1 MSRPDWDGHVRRVV
15 GDLPGDSTHGE
26 DIVREL
32 VQHLEDRYRQS
43 LAEGASDDEARRL
56 ALEELD
62 DARTLVDELA
72 RPRSSRPRAPVV
84 ELREQ
89 GGGVMSGIWQDWRH
103 AWRLLRRDPWF
114 TAVGVITLA
123 LGIGANGAIFSIVH
137 AVLLRPLPYS
147 QPNQLVMVWESR
159 PREGVNDNVVS
170 PADFLDWRVRQR
182 VFEGIAAHWT
192 AAVNLTGRDE
202 PERVEA
208 GNISASLFDV
218 LGVAP
223 ALGRTFRLEEEQAGT
238 NRVVLLN
245 HGFWKRRFGSDPTV
259 LGRSITLDG
268 HPHEI
273 VGVLPAS
280 FRFPD
285 ETVDLW
291 RPIDFTEEDMR
302 ARFSHFLTVYA
313 RLKTGTTIAR
323 AQQEMDAISAQLQN
337 EVPLRNQGH
346 GASVVGLRDRLV
358 GNVEASL
365 AILMAAVAFILLIA
379 CVNIANLLLVRGAGR
394 RKEVALRSALGAGRT
409 RIVRQFVLECV
420 TLAGLSAVVAMP
432 LVVWGVRVLKA
443 SIPADIPRLNDA
455 GLNLVVIGFMA
466 GAAALTA
473 LLFSLAPAWQVS
485 TLSLTNALNDA
496 GANAGVSRRRTRQ
509 GLVVVEIALAFVLL
523 TGAGLMTRTLI
534 NLVTVPPGF
543 VSENVLA
550 VPITTAGTSEGPPE
564 RQMALLSD
572 LLERVRMQ
580 PGVQSAGYTSHLPM
594 SGDDSRAGIGIEGRP
609 PDPSDEPT
617 RAHWRV
623 VTPGYF
629 SALRIR
635 LVRGR
640 FPTDAETQ
648 ERSPVA
654 VINQTAA
661 RRYWA
666 GTDAIGKR
674 FRLQNQWRE
683 IVGVI
688 EDVRHW
694 GPSVPVNPEVY
705 LPSFWPRTNLI
716 VRAAQ
721 DPAALA
727 AMVREQ
733 VRSVSPA
740 LPLAGV
746 RTLDEV
752 RARSVA
758 SPRFYLSLL
767 GAFAVLAGLL
777 AVLGVY
783 GLTSYSVAQ
792 SRRDIG
798 IRMAIG
804 ARGQDVVRLFLRE
817 GLALTAGGLVLGVM
831 GAFALTRLMAALLF
845 GVTPTDTTT
854 FAGTALLMGVV
865 ALVASYVPARRSAA
879 VDPLSALR
887 HD

>member
-1 MSRPDWDGHVRRVV
+1 MSRPDWREHVRRVV
-15 GDLPGDSTHGE
+15 DPAGDEPHGE
-26 DIVREL
+26 DVVSEL
-32 VQHLEDRYRQS
+32 VQHLDDRYRQS

-56 ALEELD
+56 ALDELD
-62 DARTLVDELA
+62 DARTLIEELA
-72 RPRSSRPRAPVV
+72 RPRPARSRAPVS
-84 ELREQ
+84 EPRRQ
-89 GGGVMSGIWQDWRH
+89 GGSVMSGMWQDWRY

-114 TAVGVITLA
+114 TLVGVITLA

-137 AVLLRPLPYS
+137 AVLIRPLPYS
-147 QPNQLVMVWESR
+147 QPDRLVMVWESR
-159 PREGVNDNVVS
+159 PREGVTDNVVS
-170 PADFLDWRVRQR
+170 PADFMDWKARQK
-182 VFEGIAAHWT
+182 VFDGMAAEVT
-192 AAVNLTGRDE
+192 GAVNLTGSED
-202 PERVEA
+202 PERVDA
-208 GNISASLFDV
+208 GNVSASLFDL
-218 LGVAP
+218 LGVVP
-223 ALGRTFRLEEEQAGT
+223 ELGRTFRDDEEQAGR
-238 NRVVLLN
+238 NRVVILN
-245 HGFWKRRFGSDPTV
+245 HGFWERRFGSDRAV
-259 LGRSITLDG
+259 VGRLITLDG
-268 HPHEI
+268 QPHEV

-285 ETVDLW
+285 EAVDVW
-291 RPIDFTEEDMR
+291 RPINFTHEEMR
-302 ARFSHFLTVYA
+302 ARFNHFLTVYA

-346 GASVVGLRDRLV
+346 GASVIGLRDRLV
-358 GNVEASL
+358 GKVETSL
-365 AILMAAVAFILLIA
+365 SILMTAVAFILLIA

-394 RKEVALRSALGAGRT
+394 LKEVALRSALGAGRV

-420 TLAGLSAVVAMP
+420 TLAGLSAVVAIP
-432 LVVWGVRVLKA
+432 LAVWGVGVLKTA
-443 SIPADIPRLNDA
+443 VPADVPRLNDA
-455 GLNLVVIGFMA
+455 GLNLPVIGFMA

-473 LLFSLAPAWQVS
+473 LVFSLAPAWQVS
-485 TLSLTNALNDA
+485 TLSLANALHDA

-509 GLVVVEIALAFVLL
+509 SLVVVEIALAFVLL
-523 TGAGLMTRTLI
+523 VGAGLMTRTLV
-534 NLVTVPPGF
+534 NLVTVPTGF

-550 VPITTAGTSEGPPE
+550 VPITIALTNESPPE
-564 RQMALLSD
+564 TQLALLGE
-572 LLERVRMQ
+572 LLERVRVQ
-580 PGVQSAGYTSHLPM
+580 PGVHSVGYTSHLPM

-623 VTPGYF
+623 ITPGYF
-629 SALRIR
+629 SAMQIR
-635 LVRGR
+635 LVEGR

-648 ERSPVA
+648 QRSPVA

-661 RRYWA
+661 SRYWA
-666 GTDAIGKR
+666 GTAPIGKR

-694 GPSVPVNPEVY
+694 GPSMPVNPEVY
-705 LPSFWPRTNLI
+705 VPSLWPRTNLI

-721 DPAALA
+721 DPVALT
-727 AMVREQ
+727 AMIREQ
-733 VRSVSPA
+733 VRSVSPT

-752 RARSVA
+752 RERSVA

-767 GAFAVLAGLL
+767 GAFGALAGLL

-804 ARGQDVVRLFLRE
+804 ARGQDVVRMFLRE
-817 GLALTAGGLVLGVM
+817 GLTLTAGGLALGIV
-831 GAFALTRLMAALLF
+831 GAYALTRLMAALLF
-845 GVTPTDTTT
+845 GVTPTDATT
-854 FAGTALLMGVV
+854 FVATGLLMGAV
-865 ALVASYVPARRSAA
+865 ALVASFVPARRSAA

-887 HD
+887 HQ